1 MKIGYLG
8 PKGTF
13 SYEAAKRYGEEEQL
27 IEYNTISKCIKALEE
42 NQIDKA
48 IVPIENSLQGGV
60 TETID
65 ILIETEGIYVNDEIV
80 LNIRHN
86 LIAKE
91 NYQKDEI
98 KEIYSH
104 VQAIEQ
110 CRKYIEKNLP
120 NAHINYVSSTA
131 LAAEMVQNKE
141 KCACIANK
149 SCINEYNL
157 CLLEENIQDND
168 FNQTKFWVLSKTKN
182 NTGKKMSIIFSC
194 NHKPGA
200 LYQILRNIQL

>member
-1 MKIGYLG
+1 MKIGFLG

-13 SYEAAKRYGEEEQL
+13 SYEATKEYCPKAEL
-27 IEYNTISKCIKALEE
+27 IEFKTISRCIKALEDE
-42 NQIDKA
+42 EIDKA

-65 ILIETEGIYVNDEIV
+65 ILIETEGLYINDEIV
-80 LNIRHN
+80 LGIKHN
-86 LIAKE
+86 LIAREQYKL
-91 NYQKDEI
+91 DEI

-104 VQAIEQ
+104 IQAIEQ

-120 NAHINYVSSTA
+120 NAHINHVSSTA
-131 LAAEMVQNKE
+131 LAAKTIQDKDF
-141 KCACIANK
+141 CACIANK

-157 CLLEENIQDND
+157 CLIEENIQDNN
-168 FNQTKFWVLSKTKN
+168 FNQTKFWVLSKTKKEN
-182 NTGKKMSIIFSC
+182 GNKMSIIFSC
-194 NHKPGA
+194 NDKPGA